1 MPDTGIKDCPGCG
14 TAPGQS
20 RVEPPLPGRRWRLAI
35 PPGTTL
41 ISAND
46 RPSHW
51 AGRAAPTDVLRGV
64 ACVLARQQRI
74 PPIPRARIV
83 CYVRMTGNR
92 RYDPGNYAPSAKA
105 CVDGIVDAKVLPDDS
120 AQYVTGPDMRRGYPA
135 AQPCI
140 ELLVIELPPPELLSC
155 RTPAA
160 ARRLV
165 GLVAAWPPCPDDDS
179 YARADGATVITTS
192 SSPSWAAAVRA
203 CAADNGLLPDR
214 P

>member
-1 MPDTGIKDCPGCG
+1 
-14 TAPGQS
+14 
-20 RVEPPLPGRRWRLAI
+20 
-35 PPGTTL
+35 L

-51 AGRAAPTDVLRGV
+51 GGRSGPTEVLRGA
-64 ACVLARQQRI
+64 ACVLARKQRI

-105 CVDGIVDAKVLPDDS
+105 CVDGIVDANVLPDDS
-120 AQYVTGPDMRRGYPA
+120 AHYVTGPDMRRGYPA

-140 ELLVIELPPPELLSC
+140 ELLVIELPPGEVLPC

-165 GLVAAWPPCPDDDS
+165 SLVAAWPADPDDDS
-179 YARADGATVITTS
+179 YARADGSSVIITS
-192 SSPSWAAAVRA
+192 SSPTWAAAVRA
-203 CAADNGLLPDR
+203 CAAGNGLLPDS